1 MTDDMQDL
9 ILARLFTR
17 LHDSGW
23 TYTVDYQYSNRGAI
37 RLIDHR
43 TLSVK
48 AGVWFR
54 FTEDGCEFNETNN
67 TVFPVA
73 SCYYGRPR
81 HEGHIPSVKST
92 PGEVIDTVMRYL
104 MDGAQ
109 S

>member
-1 MTDDMQDL
+1 MSDMQDL
-9 ILARLFTR
+9 ILDRLFTR

-37 RLIDHR
+37 RLIDDR

-48 AGVWFR
+48 AGVWFQFAEDFCG
-54 FTEDGCEFNETNN
+54 FTQTNGN
-67 TVFPVA
+67 NFPVA

-92 PGEVIDTVMRYL
+92 PGEVIDTVVTFLVDM
-104 MDGAQ
+104 AQ